1 MPRSSIRPPAA
12 APQALA
18 VAADEAGRRLD
29 NFLLSRLPVPRRAV
43 YRWIRTGQVRLN
55 GGRAKPAARLAPGD
69 RVRVPPHRAETPPA
83 APEDLPEIAIPVL
96 HEDAHLL
103 AVNKPPGLP
112 AHGGSRAPFG
122 LIELLRAA
130 RGADEYLELAHR
142 LDRGASGCLL
152 LARGR
157 AALADL
163 HAQLRARTVEK
174 VYWCLAAGR
183 WRGGARAARMPLTVR
198 RSGARGRKTVA
209 DAGGRAAATRFAPL
223 ERFAGA
229 CLLEA
234 RIETGRTHQ
243 IRAHARELGHPLV
256 GDDRY
261 GDRAAN
267 RAARARG
274 FRGLFLHAR
283 ALRLRHPATGAPLA
297 LEAPLGRDAAALL
310 ARLRAEAAGPYNE
323 GGPPG
328 LA

>member
-1 MPRSSIRPPAA
+1 MPRRPAA
-12 APQALA
+12 PSAAASLP
-18 VAADEAGRRLD
+18 VAAAEAGRRLD

-43 YRWIRTGQVRLN
+43 YRWIRTGQVRVN
-55 GGRAKPAARLAPGD
+55 GGRAKPAARLAAGD
-69 RVRVPPHRAETPPA
+69 RVRVPPHRADAPA
-83 APEDLPEIAIPVL
+83 PAPEELPAIEVPVL

-103 AVNKPPGLP
+103 AVDKPPGLP

-122 LIELLRAA
+122 LIDLLRAA
-130 RGADEYLELAHR
+130 RGAGEYLELAHR
-142 LDRGASGCLL
+142 LDRGTSGCLL
-152 LARGR
+152 LARSR

-163 HAQLRARTVEK
+163 HAQLRGRTVEK

-183 WRGGARAARMPLTVR
+183 WRGGPRAARTPLTVR
-198 RSGARGRKTVA
+198 RSGARGRKSVA
-209 DAGGRAAATRFAPL
+209 DAAGRAAATRFAPL
-223 ERFAGA
+223 ERFADA

-234 RIETGRTHQ
+234 RPETGRTHQ

-283 ALRLRHPATGAPLA
+283 SLRLRHPATGAPLA
-297 LEAPLGRDAAALL
+297 LEAPLGPDAAALL
-310 ARLRAEAAGPYNE
+310 ARLRAEAAGPV
-323 GGPPG
+323 
-328 LA
+328 

>member
-1 MPRSSIRPPAA
+1 MPRSPAA
-12 APQALA
+12 PSAASPLS
-18 VAADEAGRRLD
+18 VAAAEAGRRLD

-43 YRWIRTGQVRLN
+43 YRWIRTGQVRVN
-55 GGRAKPAARLAPGD
+55 GGRARPASRLAPGD
-69 RVRVPPHRAETPPA
+69 RVRVPPHWEDAPRA
-83 APEDLPEIAIPVL
+83 APEDLPEIDIPVL

-122 LIELLRAA
+122 LIDVLRAA
-130 RGADEYLELAHR
+130 RGADGYLELAHR
-142 LDRGASGCLL
+142 LDRGTSGCLL
-152 LARGR
+152 LARSR

-163 HAQLRARTVEK
+163 HAQLRARAVEK

-198 RSGARGRKTVA
+198 RSGARERKTVA
-209 DAGGRAAATRFAPL
+209 DAAGRAAATRFAPL

-274 FRGLFLHAR
+274 FRGLFLHAQS
-283 ALRLRHPATGAPLA
+283 LRLRHPATGGALA
-297 LEAPLGRDAAALL
+297 LEAPLGREAEALL
-310 ARLRAEAAGPYNE
+310 ARLRAEAAGPYN
-323 GGPPG
+323 GDGPSG